1 MDKNRKVSVSYL
13 QEKEVLLFTQFD
25 ISGIIIMR
33 DLLFYF
39 PVSQPFAQDKSNIVH
54 VNHQH
59 ISKHQQTANKENKIP
74 ISVIVVQVGCR

>member
-39 PVSQPFAQDKSNIVH
+39 PVSQPSAQDKSNIVH